1 MAAAARPTVNVRGA
15 DGKAASSLPL
25 PAVFTAPIRTDVVEA
40 IHKNMAKNKRQP
52 YAVYKD
58 AGKENSAHSW
68 GTGRAVA
75 RIPRV
80 GGGGT
85 HRSGQ
90 AAGSNAARGAWMYS
104 PTKVWRRWFVK
115 INQAQRRY
123 ATASALAATAMPSL
137 LLARGHRV
145 EEVDEVPVVINDAAE
160 SLTKTKEAIAL
171 LQAVKAYPDVLK
183 VSNSRKVRAGV
194 GKSRNRRHK
203 QRRGPLVVYN
213 EDKGIVKA
221 FRNLPGVEIVSVHRL
236 NLLQLAPGGHVGR
249 FCIWTESAFKALD
262 TIFGTYDKPSTVKKG
277 FTLPTAKISQTD
289 VTRIINSSEIQSAVR
304 PVKSGAITKRPFTQ
318 KKNPLVNRGVLFR
331 LNPYAQSAIRAANR
345 TQKQHI
351 DGKIKTNKREKK
363 LSANGEF
370 LERLHAP

>member
-1 MAAAARPTVNVRGA
+1 MTPDKERKTHA
-15 DGKAASSLPL
+15 DQALLTPSRA
-25 PAVFTAPIRTDVVEA
+25 E
-40 IHKNMAKNKRQP
+40 NMAKNRRQP
-52 YAVYKD
+52 YGVYVD
-58 AGKENSAHSW
+58 AGRENSAVSW

-123 ATASALAATAMPSL
+123 ATTSALAATAMPSL

-145 EEVDEVPVVINDAAE
+145 EQIEEVPLVVSDAAQ
-160 SLTKTKEAIAL
+160 SLTKTKEAVAL
-171 LQAVKAYPDVLK
+171 LQAVKAYPDVVK

-203 QRRGPLVVYN
+203 QRRGPLVIYN

-221 FRNLPGVEIVSVHRL
+221 FRNLPGVELVSVHRL

-262 TIFGTYDKPSTVKKG
+262 TEFGTYEKPSEVKKG
-277 FTLPTAKISQTD
+277 FKLPTAKISQPD

-304 PVKSGAITKRPFTQ
+304 PVKSAAVTKRPFTQ
-318 KKNPLVNRGVLFR
+318 KKNPLKNRGVLFR
-331 LNPYAQSAIRAANR
+331 LNPYAQTAIRAAVR
-345 TQKQHI
+345 EQKQRA
-351 DGKIKTNKREKK
+351 DGKIKADKREPK
-363 LSANGEF
+363 LSASEGF
-370 LERLHAP
+370 LQQLHAP